1 MEKKLLFLD
10 LDGTL
15 LNDKKEITPGNRA
28 ALEQALEKGHG
39 VVIATGRPLQGAV
52 DQARTLGLDQ
62 PGCYLIAYN
71 GTVIFDWKTRQ
82 ELFRRDLDPETVYA
96 VFDRAKEQRIHIQTY
111 DARDVLVEKLCDD
124 ENIRRYCRETN
135 TTFRVLEDIRTGL
148 QIRPV
153 KMLMSDYESKES
165 LLEMEDWIR
174 SHMADR
180 ADCFFSCETY
190 LEVVPR
196 GINKGEAVK
205 LLCAALEVP
214 LHNAVAVGD
223 AANDIPMI
231 AAAGVGVAM
240 ANGTDA
246 VKAVADYVTVRDN
259 NLDGVAE
266 VVERFF
272 L

>member
-28 ALEQALEKGHG
+28 ALEQALRKGHG

-52 DQARTLGLDQ
+52 DQAKALGLDQ

-71 GTVIFDWKTRQ
+71 GAVIFDWKTRQ

-96 VFDRAKEQRIHIQTY
+96 VFDRANEQKIHIQTY

-153 KMLMSDYESKES
+153 KMLMSDFESKS
-165 LLEMEDWIR
+165 ALLEMESWMHE
-174 SHMADR
+174 HMADR

-190 LEVVPR
+190 LEVVPK
-196 GINKGEAVK
+196 GMNKGEAVK

-214 LHNAVAVGD
+214 LKNAVAVGD

-246 VKAVADYVTVRDN
+246 VKAVADYITVRDN
-259 NLDGVAE
+259 NRDGVAE

>member
-1 MEKKLLFLD
+1 M
-10 LDGTL
+10 
-15 LNDKKEITPGNRA
+15 
-28 ALEQALEKGHG
+28 
-39 VVIATGRPLQGAV
+39 
-52 DQARTLGLDQ
+52 
-62 PGCYLIAYN
+62 
-71 GTVIFDWKTRQ
+71 IFDWKTRQ

-96 VFDRAKEQRIHIQTY
+96 VFDRANEQKIHIQTY

-153 KMLMSDYESKES
+153 KMLMSDFESKS
-165 LLEMEDWIR
+165 ALLEMESWMHE
-174 SHMADR
+174 HMADR

-190 LEVVPR
+190 LEVVPK
-196 GINKGEAVK
+196 GMNKGEAVK

-214 LHNAVAVGD
+214 LKNAVGVGD

-246 VKAVADYVTVRDN
+246 VKAVADYITVRDN
-259 NLDGVAE
+259 NRDGVAE